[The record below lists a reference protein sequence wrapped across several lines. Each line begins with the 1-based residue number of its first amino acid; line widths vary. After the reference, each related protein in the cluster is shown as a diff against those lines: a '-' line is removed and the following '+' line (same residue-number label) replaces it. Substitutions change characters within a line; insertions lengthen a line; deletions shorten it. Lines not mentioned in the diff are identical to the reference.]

1 MAKVA
6 NFIIDNA
13 SGQQVR
19 EDIEACLLALQ
30 SSNSHGSDLVA
41 SQCVAG
47 MLFLH
52 TGDNELKVR
61 NSGNS
66 DFSKIGNINQDH
78 LGLLPRSG
86 GTSFPMTGKLFLDS
100 STGSDAS
107 TPALSFHNDADTGLF
122 RSDANTIGISTGGLT
137 RVLIS
142 NSGLDMS
149 NGLPIRFQD
158 SDGNPYVALKS
169 PATLAANRTFSL
181 PDTTGSPDQVLAV
194 KNTNH
199 SATNAELTFITV
211 NGVPV
216 GAVFCVAKNGHS
228 TSSGVPDGYLEC
240 DGSSKLKSQYQA
252 LYAVIGITYG
262 GDAGATGSFNLP
274 DLRGKF
280 VRGFDNG
287 AGVDSD
293 RVTAGDGIGTNQAS
307 ANKSHNHTATSAVN
321 DPGHRHL
328 PENYSANSSQAN
340 GHGIPVNDR
349 IIGNYGSGSGNG
361 LGPLGNRHFMETTTT
376 GITVTTTN
384 ANEGASDAR
393 PVNVSMMYIIKI

>member
-1 MAKVA
+1 M
-6 NFIIDNA
+6 
-13 SGQQVR
+13 
-19 EDIEACLLALQ
+19 
-30 SSNSHGSDLVA
+30 
-41 SQCVAG
+41 
-47 MLFLH
+47 
-52 TGDNELKVR
+52 
-61 NSGNS
+61 
-66 DFSKIGNINQDH
+66 
-78 LGLLPRSG
+78 
-86 GTSFPMTGKLFLDS
+86 
-100 STGSDAS
+100 
-107 TPALSFHNDADTGLF
+107 
-122 RSDANTIGISTGGLT
+122 
-137 RVLIS
+137 
-142 NSGLDMS
+142 
-149 NGLPIRFQD
+149 
-158 SDGNPYVALKS
+158 
-169 PATLAANRTFSL
+169 
-181 PDTTGSPDQVLAV
+181 AV

-199 SATNAELTFITV
+199 SDTNAELTFITV